1 MVKYINCMCKAIKS
15 TGCKKLIILQS
26 EVRISDVAPA
36 IQKSMVDRATYAWY
50 PQALNNG
57 HRFIDNGLHFVD
69 RYEPLVKDG
78 LKGRAALCTNLMQRT
93 RKTATYCLP

>member
-1 MVKYINCMCKAIKS
+1 
-15 TGCKKLIILQS
+15 
-26 EVRISDVAPA
+26 
-36 IQKSMVDRATYAWY
+36 MVDGATYAWY

-78 LKGRAALCTNLMQRT
+78 LKGKSRLVYEFDATDTENGYLLPAMT
-93 RKTATYCLP
+93 REYRRGGIQFCNHVLLR